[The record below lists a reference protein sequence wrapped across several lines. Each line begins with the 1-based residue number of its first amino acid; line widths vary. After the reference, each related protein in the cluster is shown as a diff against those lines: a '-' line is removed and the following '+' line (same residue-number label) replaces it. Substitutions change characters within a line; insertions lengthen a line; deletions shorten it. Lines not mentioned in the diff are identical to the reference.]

1 MDELLYLST
10 SARLQESQHCSPP
23 LSCWLWVAE
32 PLHAAIEETDEHRDE
47 LGLVFRLHNVQ
58 VRDRA
63 EGQELLGEGCIVK
76 QPLKV
81 FPSRER
87 EGRVLVSRTAHNTGQ
102 CVTQVALTYVGHL
115 YAAMC
120 ISLGGI

>member
-10 SARLQESQHCSPP
+10 SARLQKPQHCSPP
-23 LSCWLWVAE
+23 LSCWPRVAE
-32 PLHAAIEETDEHRDE
+32 PLHAAVEETNEHRDE
-47 LGLVFRLHNVQ
+47 LGLVLWLHNVK

-63 EGQELLGEGCIVK
+63 EGQELLGEGCIVQ

-87 EGRVLVSRTAHNTGQ
+87 EGRVAGEQDSP
-102 CVTQVALTYVGHL
+102 
-115 YAAMC
+115 
-120 ISLGGI
+120 